1 MTPTSGGTC
10 ANKVSRRE
18 RRVNSIFILDPQCQ
32 SFYKQPSD
40 FCNDER
46 WTAMD
51 ESNAILLL
59 SCPDRKGLVARL
71 SNFIFQN
78 NGNIVAADQ
87 YTSKR
92 GEYFFM
98 RMEWELN
105 GFALSREE
113 IPVVFAPLARQYDM
127 KWTLHFTDYRPRT
140 AIFVSRHL
148 HCLHDLILRRHMGE
162 LGVGIEAVI
171 SNHPDA
177 RDLVEQFGI
186 KFFHFPMTADNKHDQ
201 ENRQLALLRE
211 MKIDLVV
218 LARYMQIFTGGF
230 IGQYVNRMIN
240 IHHSF
245 LPAFSGGN
253 PYQQAYDRGVKIIG
267 ATAHYTTEQLD
278 DGPIISQDVVKISHR
293 DTITDIQTKSK
304 DLERIVLA
312 RALRLHLD
320 HKIIVYGAK
329 TVVFE

>member
-1 MTPTSGGTC
+1 
-10 ANKVSRRE
+10 
-18 RRVNSIFILDPQCQ
+18 
-32 SFYKQPSD
+32 
-40 FCNDER
+40 
-46 WTAMD
+46 MD
-51 ESNAILLL
+51 DGNAILLL
-59 SCPDRKGLVARL
+59 SCPDKKGLVARL

-78 NGNIVAADQ
+78 NGNIVHADQ

-92 GEYFFM
+92 GKFFFM
-98 RMEWELN
+98 RIEWELN

-113 IPVVFAPLARQYDM
+113 IPVMFAPLARQYEM
-127 KWTLHFTDYRPRT
+127 KWDLHFTDYVPKM

-162 LGVGIEAVI
+162 LGAQIEAVI
-171 SNHPDA
+171 SNHTDA

-186 KFFHFPMTADNKHDQ
+186 KFFHFPITDKNKDEQ
-201 ENRQLALLRE
+201 ESKQLALLRE
-211 MKIDLVV
+211 LKIDLVV
-218 LARYMQIFTGGF
+218 LARYMQVLTARF
-230 IGQYVNRMIN
+230 IGNYVNKIIN

-245 LPAFSGGN
+245 LPAFAGGN

-267 ATAHYTTEQLD
+267 ATGHYATENLD
-278 DGPIISQDVVKISHR
+278 EGPIIAQDVIKISHR

-312 RALRLHLD
+312 RALRLHLEN
-320 HKIIVYGAK
+320 KILVYGAK